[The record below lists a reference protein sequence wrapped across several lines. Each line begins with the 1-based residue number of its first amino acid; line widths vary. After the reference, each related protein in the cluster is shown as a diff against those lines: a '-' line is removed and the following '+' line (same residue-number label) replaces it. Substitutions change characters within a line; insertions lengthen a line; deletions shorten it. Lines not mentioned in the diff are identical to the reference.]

1 MEQNDQL
8 FSLLKDSCAEIGVQ
22 LEADQVRQFMVYL
35 EQLQVWN
42 QSVNLTSIT
51 ADEEIII
58 KHFVDSLAALKAEV
72 ISPGARL
79 LDVGTGAGFPGLPL
93 RIARQ
98 DLNVMLIEPAQKKIS
113 FLHSIVGLLR
123 LERVKIFYGTLE
135 RFIIERFPV
144 QPFDYIT
151 TRALK
156 YDFILRNSARLL
168 APGGKVMLYSSQPIS
183 QTELGRDW
191 SIIREHTFALPRG
204 FGRRVVSI
212 LSASH
217 ERTT

>member
-1 MEQNDQL
+1 VEQNDQL
-8 FSLLKDSCAEIGVQ
+8 FSLLKDSSAEIGVQ

-58 KHFVDSLAALKAEV
+58 KHFVDSLAALKAEM

-98 DLNVMLIEPAQKKIS
+98 DLNVTLIEPAQKKIS
-113 FLHSIVGLLR
+113 FLHFIVGLLR
-123 LERVKIFYGTLE
+123 LERVKIFYGSLE
-135 RFIIERFPV
+135 RFMMERFPE
-144 QPFDYIT
+144 QQFDYIT

-183 QTELGRDW
+183 RTELGRDW
-191 SIIREHTFALPRG
+191 SMISEHLFDLPRG

-212 LSASH
+212 LSTSQEQAA
-217 ERTT
+217 